1 MRPLQTSSFGA
12 TFLPDIEPV
21 CGGIDQIHAWFTAL
35 PVCTVNSLFNSITQ
49 IRPPALPFH
58 VPAAPA

>member
-21 CGGIDQIHAWFTAL
+21 CGGIDQIHAGSPLCRF
-35 PVCTVNSLFNSITQ
+35 
-49 IRPPALPFH
+49 
-58 VPAAPA
+58 AP